1 MTEKD
6 IPEINVEKLMAKIRE
21 EAARRRPVPNQSNN
35 ESEEGSS
42 PRLHLSDWN
51 DLSRSLAAA
60 ESCAD
65 IGVADLR
72 GARYPSWAR
81 PMARKVGRLVLF
93 LTRIITKPQRAFN
106 HQLLYSIRNIFQGTK
121 SLEDRVN
128 VLLAM
133 IQALELKLIGEK
145 NVLEERL
152 QERRKQLEARLEE
165 ARKQMEAPLSELRNT
180 NLQLKTILILQ
191 ERRLEKFLA
200 EAKKRLPKP
209 FDKKQLKKFAEEE
222 IHCLDAFYAL
232 FEDQFRGTREEI
244 HNRARV
250 YLPIIKKANL
260 GTKNKPILD
269 LGCGRGEWLELL
281 KEKRL
286 RARGVD
292 TNRVFVEQGKQLGL
306 EVVERDAIDYLKSL
320 PNANVG
326 VVTGFHLVE
335 HLPFEILIQLLDET
349 VRVLKPGGLA
359 IFETP
364 NPENVLVGS
373 CNFYLDPTHFK
384 PLPSRLMKFIA
395 EARGLHRVEI
405 LNLNPPDASARIE
418 EGGSQLASR
427 FNHYF
432 YGPQDYAI
440 VGSKA

>member
-1 MTEKD
+1 
-6 IPEINVEKLMAKIRE
+6 
-21 EAARRRPVPNQSNN
+21 
-35 ESEEGSS
+35 
-42 PRLHLSDWN
+42 
-51 DLSRSLAAA
+51 
-60 ESCAD
+60 
-65 IGVADLR
+65 
-72 GARYPSWAR
+72 
-81 PMARKVGRLVLF
+81 
-93 LTRIITKPQRAFN
+93 
-106 HQLLYSIRNIFQGTK
+106 LLYSIRNIFRGTK

-133 IQALELKLIGEK
+133 IQALELKLIEEK
-145 NVLEERL
+145 NVLEEHFT
-152 QERRKQLEARLEE
+152 QELKARLEEMCEKLAKEQE

-260 GTKNKPILD
+260 GTKRKPILD

-286 RARGVD
+286 LARGVD
-292 TNRVFVEQGKQLGL
+292 INRVFVEQGKQLGL
-306 EVVERDAIDYLKSL
+306 EVVERDVFDYLKSL

-384 PLPSRLMKFIA
+384 PLPSPLMKFIA

-427 FNHYF
+427 FNQYF

-440 VGSKA
+440 VGWKA